1 MLILAD
7 RAAHLERVIRP
18 ALADGKY
25 VVCDR
30 FFDSTRAYQGIA
42 GGLGLE
48 VIHNLQQP
56 VLGTTLPDVTL
67 LLDIDPEKGLSRA
80 QERGGDLRFESKIC
94 ITQHCSKCSKCKQKY
109 KKTEIEDHVRNTH
122 EREACPECRKRFE
135 TKELLEHHNF
145 EEHLVEHCKECPKR
159 FKEVEQLVDH
169 SVTEHPKEQ
178 CPECESVFG
187 LAKDLDEHKEKDH
200 SKIMKFN
207 GGMFMMMM
215 APE

>member
-1 MLILAD
+1 MDAASANSPGRFITLEGGEGAGKSTQIQVVKDYLEARGIDVVVTREPGGTPVGQEIRNLLVSGDKDKWSPLSETLLILAD

-80 QERGGDLRFESKIC
+80 QERGGDLRFESKTLAYHQTLRQAFLDFAKQEPERMVVIDADRDIEAVSTDI
-94 ITQHCSKCSKCKQKY
+94 IT
-109 KKTEIEDHVRNTH
+109 VLG
-122 EREACPECRKRFE
+122 ER
-135 TKELLEHHNF
+135 
-145 EEHLVEHCKECPKR
+145 
-159 FKEVEQLVDH
+159 
-169 SVTEHPKEQ
+169 
-178 CPECESVFG
+178 
-187 LAKDLDEHKEKDH
+187 LDV
-200 SKIMKFN
+200 
-207 GGMFMMMM
+207 
-215 APE
+215 

>member
-1 MLILAD
+1 MDSASANSPGRFITLEGGEGAGKSSQIKVVKDYLEARGIDVVVTREPGGTPVGQEIRNLLVSGDKDKWSPLSETLLILAD

-80 QERGGDLRFESKIC
+80 QERGGDLRFESKTLAYHQTLRQAFLDFAKQEPERMVVIDADRDIEAVSTDI
-94 ITQHCSKCSKCKQKY
+94 IT
-109 KKTEIEDHVRNTH
+109 VLG
-122 EREACPECRKRFE
+122 ER
-135 TKELLEHHNF
+135 
-145 EEHLVEHCKECPKR
+145 
-159 FKEVEQLVDH
+159 
-169 SVTEHPKEQ
+169 
-178 CPECESVFG
+178 
-187 LAKDLDEHKEKDH
+187 LDV
-200 SKIMKFN
+200 
-207 GGMFMMMM
+207 
-215 APE
+215 

>member
-1 MLILAD
+1 MDSASANSPGRFITLEGGEGAGKSTQIQVVKDYLEARGIDVIVTREPGGTPVGQEIRNLLVSGDKDKWSPLSETLLILAD

-56 VLGTTLPDVTL
+56 VLATTLPDVTL

-80 QERGGDLRFESKIC
+80 QERGGELRFESKTLAYHQTLRQAFLDFAKQEPERMVVIDADRDIEAVSTDI
-94 ITQHCSKCSKCKQKY
+94 IT
-109 KKTEIEDHVRNTH
+109 VLG
-122 EREACPECRKRFE
+122 ER
-135 TKELLEHHNF
+135 
-145 EEHLVEHCKECPKR
+145 
-159 FKEVEQLVDH
+159 
-169 SVTEHPKEQ
+169 
-178 CPECESVFG
+178 
-187 LAKDLDEHKEKDH
+187 LDV
-200 SKIMKFN
+200 
-207 GGMFMMMM
+207 
-215 APE
+215 

>member
-1 MLILAD
+1 MDSASANSPGRFITLEGGEGAGKSTQIQVVKDYLEARGIDVIVTREPGGTPVGQEIRNLLVSGDKDKWSPLSETLLILAD

-56 VLGTTLPDVTL
+56 VLATTLPDVTL

-80 QERGGDLRFESKIC
+80 QERGGDLRFESKTLAYHQTLRQAFLDFAKQEPERMVVIDADRDIEAVSTDI
-94 ITQHCSKCSKCKQKY
+94 IT
-109 KKTEIEDHVRNTH
+109 VLG
-122 EREACPECRKRFE
+122 ER
-135 TKELLEHHNF
+135 
-145 EEHLVEHCKECPKR
+145 
-159 FKEVEQLVDH
+159 
-169 SVTEHPKEQ
+169 
-178 CPECESVFG
+178 
-187 LAKDLDEHKEKDH
+187 LDV
-200 SKIMKFN
+200 
-207 GGMFMMMM
+207 
-215 APE
+215 

>member
-1 MLILAD
+1 MDSASANSPGRFITLEGGEGAGKSSQIQVVKDYLEARGIDVIVTREPGGTPVGQEIRNLLVSGDKDKWSPLSETLLILAD

-56 VLGTTLPDVTL
+56 VLATTLPDVTL

-80 QERGGDLRFESKIC
+80 QERGGDLRFESKTLEYHQTLRQAFLDFAKQEPERMVVIDADRDIEAVSTDI
-94 ITQHCSKCSKCKQKY
+94 IT
-109 KKTEIEDHVRNTH
+109 VLG
-122 EREACPECRKRFE
+122 ER
-135 TKELLEHHNF
+135 
-145 EEHLVEHCKECPKR
+145 
-159 FKEVEQLVDH
+159 
-169 SVTEHPKEQ
+169 
-178 CPECESVFG
+178 
-187 LAKDLDEHKEKDH
+187 LDV
-200 SKIMKFN
+200 
-207 GGMFMMMM
+207 
-215 APE
+215 